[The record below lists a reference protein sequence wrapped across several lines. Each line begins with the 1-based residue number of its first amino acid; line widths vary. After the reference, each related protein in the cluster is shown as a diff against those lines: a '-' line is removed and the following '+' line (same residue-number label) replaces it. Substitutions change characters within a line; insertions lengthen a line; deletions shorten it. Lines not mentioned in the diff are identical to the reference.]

1 MVFLN
6 VASCST
12 KFSDVHPVSIF
23 TVMYIFHYIH
33 FTYTGTAILRV
44 WDSAWTYRVTSHW
57 YELLRVT
64 ERTVVFDGES
74 RWLDTSDSGHF
85 ELYMKRE
92 VPTDSLAVHFY
103 GPKWLEQEND
113 WYVLLNAGES
123 IFKCEPVGRVNDQR
137 VGKVLRKLYSYSLTI
152 I

>member
-1 MVFLN
+1 MEMNSGLLHQRQTLTKETPHVYYRLYCLASVTVKLMVFLN

-103 GPKWLEQEND
+103 GPK
-113 WYVLLNAGES
+113 
-123 IFKCEPVGRVNDQR
+123 
-137 VGKVLRKLYSYSLTI
+137 
-152 I
+152 